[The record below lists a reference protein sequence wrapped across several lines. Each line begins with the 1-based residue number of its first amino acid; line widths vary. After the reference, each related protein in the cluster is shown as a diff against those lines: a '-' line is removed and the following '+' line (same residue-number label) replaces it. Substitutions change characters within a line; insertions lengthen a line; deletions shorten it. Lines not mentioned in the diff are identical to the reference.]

1 MIYQPPFVELGD
13 IWPLRWRRR
22 RKSYGF
28 KADCVQCWNCDQKLS
43 ENTKRRIKEEEN
55 LHNLVESMISEDV
68 DKKSNH

>member
-28 KADCVQCWNCDQKLS
+28 KADVFSAGIVIRNYLETPKEDQG
-43 ENTKRRIKEEEN
+43 RR
-55 LHNLVESMISEDV
+55 ESSQ
-68 DKKSNH
+68 SS